1 MEFFLK
7 YLIKLL
13 SVIMALFWSY
23 LTIASDSTR
32 ILVIHSYSQDYPWT
46 KGQHEG
52 FVDSLKQISPI
63 IKTEYLDTKR
73 VAYES
78 IYAVNYEK
86 FIEQKYNGFQPD
98 AIYITDDNALKFGLN
113 HIHNLFPDTPL
124 FFSGVNDY
132 SQLEKL
138 KPNLETGVFE
148 KKEIKPNLDLLSE
161 LFSIQP
167 GTQIKLAI
175 VGDNSK
181 TDYVI
186 KEILEKEIKEQKNL
200 STDYISSNRLDSIL
214 ASLRE
219 SDATIILLTT
229 VGAIKDQNENA
240 LNLQSIITSIA
251 QFDDKIVICMEDGYL
266 FDGVLGGYVTS
277 AYSQGKSA
285 ANLLQA
291 YLNGTPMASLSPI
304 TKSPNEYIF
313 NDKVL
318 EILDLSLPKNITDIA
333 RILNPRINFYQ
344 RYKQAIQIVIV
355 LLSLSLVVLSF
366 LYFLFISRKNKQ
378 LSQANIVISEQ
389 ANNLETE
396 VLERTEALNE
406 SRNQLKLA
414 LESAIKS
421 QQKAEMANKAKSV
434 FLANMS
440 HELRTPMHGIL
451 SYAIM
456 GVKRIDKSTS
466 EKNLNYFSNIKTSGD
481 RLLVL
486 LNDLLDLAK
495 LESGKMDMN
504 YKQSSLQFVA
514 QNCVS
519 EQQARLD
526 ERNQKI
532 IYMPD
537 NITGEGFFDDVRIG
551 QVITNLLSNAIKF
564 THEDEKIE
572 FAISNTDLPSR
583 VVDHKEKCKTVPALL
598 FSVRDYGKGIPSQ
611 ELVLVFDKFEQ
622 SSNSEVGTMKGTG
635 LGLPIS
641 KEIINLHHG
650 KIWAENHPDGGAVF
664 SFIIPVEQVETELLK
679 RRKDD

>member
-132 SQLEKL
+132 SQLDKL

-421 QQKAEMANKAKSV
+421 QQKAERANKAKSV

>member
-7 YLIKLL
+7 YLIKFL
-13 SVIMALFWSY
+13 SVIMVLFWSY

-52 FVDSLKQISPI
+52 FVDTLKQISPI

-186 KEILEKEIKEQKNL
+186 KETLEKEIKEQKNL

-421 QQKAEMANKAKSV
+421 QQKAERANKAKSV

-564 THEDEKIE
+564 IHEDEKIE
-572 FAISNTDLPSR
+572 FAISNTDLSSR
-583 VVDHKEKCKTVPALL
+583 VVDRKEKCKTVPALL
-598 FSVRDYGKGIPSQ
+598 FSVRDYGKGIPNQ

>member
-583 VVDHKEKCKTVPALL
+583 VVDRKEKCKTVPALL